1 MVNSKHLKSLYITSE
16 NINVILYVYLYF
28 YCTKLLHIKSLNKSI
43 CIESF
48 NKKKWI
54 YQFGTLYLI
63 VIHEKKEKEKK
74 LKRKIKIDFPIFQGG

>member
-1 MVNSKHLKSLYITSE
+1 
-16 NINVILYVYLYF
+16 
-28 YCTKLLHIKSLNKSI
+28 LNKSI